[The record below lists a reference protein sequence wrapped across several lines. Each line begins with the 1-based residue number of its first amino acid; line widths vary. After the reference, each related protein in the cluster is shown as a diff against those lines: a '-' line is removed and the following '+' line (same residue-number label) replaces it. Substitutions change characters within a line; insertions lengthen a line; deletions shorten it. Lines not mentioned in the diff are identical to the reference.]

1 MSISA
6 ELMKKVFY
14 PPEKVIEARA
24 INLLL
29 NSWVDLVDLPDIPGA
44 VAPLVKLIELGY
56 MNDATNR
63 VKCRVEGTIADKEV
77 ENDILHTYLG
87 SKPGIDDSIPLSAW
101 FDKTMKV
108 HFYSTAAISNFKA
121 RALYEV
127 RNYTIADK
135 IALGTTLTKAETALA
150 AKYELHRK
158 ILSGEL
164 PMEYPKGPLVRQQV
178 KNFYSASMTGAAAEQ
193 TIIDVYPPPGQKA
206 VLTKLWCKRPSAY
219 NSLTIKVYHDRKLY
233 FEINPWALPDL
244 ASSESGTLQLI
255 DRPIDLWIPGI
266 KQVKVAMYCGVT
278 ETHVAAMAKI
288 DLRKITI
295 WDKLNWGLALTPE
308 EKDLVTSLFL
318 DEKLLAGLYVLAVPI
333 NLGGRGPIGD

>member
-1 MSISA
+1 MSISP

-14 PPEKVIEARA
+14 PPERVVEARS
-24 INLLL
+24 INLLE
-29 NSWVDLVDLPDIPGA
+29 NTWVDLVDLPDIAGA
-44 VAPLVKLIELGY
+44 VAPLVKLIEVGY

-63 VKCRVEGTIADKEV
+63 VKCRVEGTFGGKEI

-87 SKPGIDDSIPLSAW
+87 SKPSVDDMIPIIAW

-108 HFYSTAAISNFKA
+108 RFYSTAAISYFKA
-121 RALYEV
+121 RAVYEV
-127 RNYTIADK
+127 LNYTIADK
-135 IALGTTLTKAETALA
+135 IALGATLTSEEKALA
-150 AKYELHRK
+150 AKYELYRK

-219 NSLTIKVYHDRKLY
+219 NSLTLKVYHDRKLY

-244 ASSESGTLQLI
+244 ASSEAGTLQLI
-255 DRPIDLWIPGI
+255 DRPLDLWVPGI

-278 ETHVAAMAKI
+278 ETHVCAMAKV

-295 WDKLNWGLALTPE
+295 WDKINWGLPLTAE
-308 EKDLVTSLFL
+308 EKDLVTSLYL
-318 DEKLLAGLYVLAVPI
+318 DEKLQAGLYVLAVPI
-333 NLGGRGPIGD
+333 NLRGRGTIG